1 MSRVRRGDAERR
13 LRELPDV
20 RDGLTR
26 TERIVLVEL
35 SRLAAERGGA
45 EPTEPTAPTP
55 VPVAQLYGRLVD
67 RHGDT
72 LDLSVEGL
80 QAVLVRL
87 GARGGPKKQT
97 GE

>member
-1 MSRVRRGDAERR
+1 
-13 LRELPDV
+13 
-20 RDGLTR
+20 
-26 TERIVLVEL
+26 VLVEL

-45 EPTEPTAPTP
+45 QPEDPTELTL

-72 LDLSVEGL
+72 LDLSVEAL

-87 GARGGPKKQT
+87 GARGGA
-97 GE
+97 

>member
-1 MSRVRRGDAERR
+1 MS
-13 LRELPDV
+13 ELPDV

-45 EPTEPTAPTP
+45 QPEGPTS

-67 RHGDT
+67 RHGDA
-72 LDLSVEGL
+72 LDLSVQGL

-87 GARGGPKKQT
+87 GARGGA
-97 GE
+97 

>member
-1 MSRVRRGDAERR
+1 VS
-13 LRELPDV
+13 ELPDV

-45 EPTEPTAPTP
+45 QPTELAL
-55 VPVAQLYGRLVD
+55 VSVAQLYGRLVD

-72 LDLSVEGL
+72 LDLSVEAL

-87 GARGGPKKQT
+87 GARGGA
-97 GE
+97 

>member
-1 MSRVRRGDAERR
+1 MS
-13 LRELPDV
+13 ELPDV

-26 TERIVLVEL
+26 TERIVLLEL

-45 EPTEPTAPTP
+45 QPEEPTGPTS

-67 RHGDT
+67 RHGDA
-72 LDLSVEGL
+72 LDLSVQGL

-87 GARGGPKKQT
+87 GARGGPK
-97 GE
+97 